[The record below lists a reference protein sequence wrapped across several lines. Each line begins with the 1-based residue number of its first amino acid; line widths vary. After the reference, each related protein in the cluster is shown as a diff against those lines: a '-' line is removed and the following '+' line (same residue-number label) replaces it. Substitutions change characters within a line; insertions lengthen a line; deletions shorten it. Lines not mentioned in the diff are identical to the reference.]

1 MLHISIGEM
10 EIEKKKD
17 NLTWMYDALRLI
29 IFEGSFEIGRQ
40 I

>member
-17 NLTWMYDALRLI
+17 NLTWMYDALRLYLR
-29 IFEGSFEIGRQ
+29 GHLK
-40 I
+40 